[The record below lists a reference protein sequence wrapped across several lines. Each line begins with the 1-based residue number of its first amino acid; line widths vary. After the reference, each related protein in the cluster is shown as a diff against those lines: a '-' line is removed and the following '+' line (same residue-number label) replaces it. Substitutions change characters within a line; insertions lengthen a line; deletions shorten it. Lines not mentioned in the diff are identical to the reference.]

1 MSQYKNPSKNLSKVQ
16 NKPLSGYKVIDFS
29 AVYAGPICAR
39 FLLDCGAEVIKV
51 EPLGLGDLTRGVDGM
66 TPAFAHFNAG
76 KRSIALDLKT
86 AQGQLLARDLI
97 LGADIV
103 IQNFRPGIMAKFG
116 LDYDNLKDDKPDL
129 IYCSISGFGMS
140 GPLVDRAAFA
150 PIVHAASG
158 FDTVFGAGQ
167 DNDEKR
173 PPNWEIMV
181 ADILTGTYAFG
192 AVQTALLGRERFG
205 HGEHLDVSMMDA
217 MMTLIPAHLQAAQMK
232 EPLPIGRF
240 YPVQTSD
247 GFVMVTPISNKN
259 FESLCKLL
267 QRPELLTDPRFIFG
281 PRARHFK
288 ELAEEVTKWSIA
300 LTTAEAEEALNSV
313 GVPCSAYTQI
323 EDLFSHPQVIER
335 QSFSKVVDDRL
346 GEFLIQCLPV
356 KFQHMSN
363 ATASWAATLGQHS
376 DEVLQS
382 ELGFSADKIAELHAN
397 KVIA

>member
-1 MSQYKNPSKNLSKVQ
+1 MSK

-39 FLLDCGAEVIKV
+39 FLHDCGAEVIKI
-51 EPLGLGDLTRGVDGM
+51 EPPGLGDITRGVDGM

-76 KRSIALDLKT
+76 KRSIALDLKSI
-86 AQGQLLARDLI
+86 QGQRLARELI

-103 IQNFRPGIMAKFG
+103 IQNFRPGIMAKFD
-116 LDYDNLKDDKPDL
+116 LDYDSLKEDKPDL

-140 GPLVDRAAFA
+140 GPWVNRAAFA

-167 DNDEKR
+167 DNNEQR

-181 ADILTGTYAFG
+181 ADILTGAYAFG
-192 AVQTALLGRERFG
+192 VIQTALLGRERFG
-205 HGEHLDVSMMDA
+205 QGEHLDVSMMDA
-217 MMTLIPAHLQAAQMK
+217 MMTLIPAHLLAAQME
-232 EPLPIGRF
+232 EPLAIGRF

-247 GFVMVTPISNKN
+247 GFVMVTVVSNKN

-267 QRPELLTDPRFIFG
+267 QRPELLTDPRFVFG
-281 PRARHFK
+281 SRARHFK
-288 ELAEEVTKWSIA
+288 ELAEEIGKWSIS
-300 LTTAEAEEALNSV
+300 LTTTEAENALNSA
-313 GVPCSAYTQI
+313 GVPCSAYTKVD
-323 EDLFSHPQVIER
+323 DLFSHPQVVER
-335 QSFSKVVDDRL
+335 QSFSKIIDEHL

-363 ATASWAATLGQHS
+363 RTASWAATLGQHS
-376 DEVLQS
+376 DDVLQS
-382 ELGFSADKIAELHAN
+382 ELKLSTEKIAELRAS